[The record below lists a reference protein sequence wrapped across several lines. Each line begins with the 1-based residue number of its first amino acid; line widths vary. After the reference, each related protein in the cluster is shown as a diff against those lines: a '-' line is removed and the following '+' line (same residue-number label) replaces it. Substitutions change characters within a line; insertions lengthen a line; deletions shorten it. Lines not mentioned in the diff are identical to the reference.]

1 MASKQVTLY
10 APIVRTA
17 ISGAT
22 PRKGE
27 LEQAVA
33 KDARNRTG
41 IFFPEKYV
49 PGPNLDLII
58 YFHGLLDRC
67 GGSASDTIEKYWTN
81 PYFRLREM
89 VNDSGKNVVLVAPR
103 VVESDKTGSKLR
115 MDGNDF
121 LKKVQEVIADRLQT
135 EPFTYTGKVQIRN
148 IVLAAHSGGGTTMLR
163 LAQTATVGKVCE
175 CWGFDSFYY
184 PNVQEW
190 VDWAAPGGK
199 FFLFWHDEEN
209 TGDNARK
216 FQQLLTLKA
225 NATAANNVFVKNTA
239 NASTIFPATTSDHCA
254 VPKTYFPDLL
264 TRKGNCLS

>member
-10 APIVRTA
+10 APIVRTPVQA
-17 ISGAT
+17 A

-27 LEQAVA
+27 REQAA
-33 KDARNRTG
+33 ARDAQNRTG
-41 IFFPEKYV
+41 IFFPEKFV
-49 PGPNLDLII
+49 PGPNIDLLV

-103 VVESDKTGSKLR
+103 VVVPDKTGSKLG
-115 MDGNDF
+115 MDGNEF
-121 LKKVQEVIADRLQT
+121 LTKVQELIAERLQT
-135 EPFTYTGKVQIRN
+135 DPFSWTGPVQIRN

-184 PNVQEW
+184 GNPQEW
-190 VDWAAPGGK
+190 VDWAAPGGR

-209 TGDNARK
+209 TGDNVRK
-216 FQQLLTLKA
+216 FQKLLSLKA
-225 NATAANNVFVKNTA
+225 NATAAGNTFVKNTA
-239 NASTIFPATTSDHCA
+239 EATTLFPATTREHCA
-254 VPKTYFPDLL
+254 VPRTYMPDLL
-264 TRKGNCLS
+264 KRKGNCLS